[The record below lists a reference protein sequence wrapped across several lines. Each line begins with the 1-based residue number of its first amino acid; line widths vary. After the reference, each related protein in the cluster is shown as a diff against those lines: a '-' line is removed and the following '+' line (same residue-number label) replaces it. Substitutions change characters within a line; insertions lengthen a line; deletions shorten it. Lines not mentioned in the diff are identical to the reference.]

1 MELKSFLHQIIQDNT
16 SSVLEPPDI
25 ADQEAFISSTHQ
37 VDLSQNRPLYDLV
50 TLSGWYTNE
59 EQLRGF
65 LYTGFSLPRCYA
77 WISPFAPGT
86 ICKMHSHNSIELTYV
101 IEGRLRMR
109 IEKEELS
116 FNQGEF
122 VLINSDILH
131 GEYLYKEN
139 CTLICLDIDDS
150 FFTRRMET
158 SGENDY
164 TQSLKKLINQKRCQ
178 YLYIRFSPVGS
189 SPQTTAI
196 LTLLLQ
202 ELTANLPGKKN
213 LATGA
218 VERVIDLL
226 TREFHMQVARQD
238 TADLHK
244 ALFEDIQNYVRTY
257 HSTVT
262 VQQIGAAFHFSPDY
276 LNRIFRKQTGLTL
289 SAYIQDVRLS
299 EALKLL
305 HATDLSVE
313 SVAERVGYQNQG
325 FFYQKFKDKYH
336 ILPGEFRKAEK
347 SRRAGQIIYGAV
359 EK

>member
-1 MELKSFLHQIIQDNT
+1 MKSNIELKHFLHQIIQNRA
-16 SSVLEPPDI
+16 SSTLRPPDI
-25 ADQEAFISSTHQ
+25 TEHETFVSQIHH

-50 TLSGWYTNE
+50 TLSGWYTNT

-65 LYTGFSLPRCYA
+65 LYTGFFMPHCYA
-77 WISPFAPGT
+77 WISPFSPGT

-101 IEGRLRMR
+101 IEGQLHMR
-109 IEKEELS
+109 IEEEELS

-150 FFTRRMET
+150 FFAQRME
-158 SGENDY
+158 SQEEDDY
-164 TQSLKKLINQKRCQ
+164 TQSLKKLINQKRSQ

-196 LTLLLQ
+196 LTLLLH
-202 ELTANLPGKKN
+202 ELTSNLPGKKH

-218 VERVIDLL
+218 VERIIDLL
-226 TREFHMQVARQD
+226 TKEFHMQVSRQD
-238 TADLHK
+238 TKDLHQ
-244 ALFEDIQNYVRTY
+244 ALFEDIQNYILDH

-262 VQQIGAAFHFSPDY
+262 VQQIGTAFHFSPDY
-276 LNRIFRKQTGLTL
+276 LNRIFRRQIGLTL
-289 SAYIQDVRLS
+289 SAYIQDVRLA
-299 EALKLL
+299 EAMKLL
-305 HATDLSVE
+305 RTTDLSVE
-313 SVAERVGYQNQG
+313 NIAAQIGYQNQG

-336 ILPGEFRKAEK
+336 VLPGEFRKIEK
-347 SRRAGQIIYGAV
+347 SRRPGSKI
-359 EK
+359 